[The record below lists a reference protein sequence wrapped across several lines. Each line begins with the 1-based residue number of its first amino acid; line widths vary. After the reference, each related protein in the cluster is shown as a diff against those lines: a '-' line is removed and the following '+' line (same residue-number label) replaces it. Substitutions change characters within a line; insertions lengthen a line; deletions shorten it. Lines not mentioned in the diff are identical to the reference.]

1 MNVWGNDDNWDLGD
15 LGAPSPSEHGSEKE
29 NAGEGDNENAME
41 MDKDDED
48 NVNRDNI
55 REKSANKYDAVYI
68 RLFEEHQPFIAY
80 NEYVLLA
87 VVEMLQTDGV
97 TSAVFK
103 HPDKGGHLA
112 LSCPS
117 VQYLLCNH
125 THCVY
130 VDEEED
136 EFRQVARSRL
146 ALVDARL
153 EAEKNRNSRKRGEER
168 WIYALDISRYVFFF
182 TKYLSMAFIKCNI

>member
-1 MNVWGNDDNWDLGD
+1 LQAYITIQQVDVY
-15 LGAPSPSEHGSEKE
+15 ATQTI
-29 NAGEGDNENAME
+29 GEDF
-41 MDKDDED
+41 D
-48 NVNRDNI
+48 I
-55 REKSANKYDAVYI
+55 VYTQAAI
-68 RLFEEHQPFIAY
+68 GRLFTLKI
-80 NEYVLLA
+80 L
-87 VVEMLQTDGV
+87 
-97 TSAVFK
+97 S
-103 HPDKGGHLA
+103 LA
-112 LSCPS
+112 LNCPS

-136 EFRQVARSRL
+136 GFRRVARSRL

-168 WIYALDISRYVFFF
+168 WIYALDISRYAFFS